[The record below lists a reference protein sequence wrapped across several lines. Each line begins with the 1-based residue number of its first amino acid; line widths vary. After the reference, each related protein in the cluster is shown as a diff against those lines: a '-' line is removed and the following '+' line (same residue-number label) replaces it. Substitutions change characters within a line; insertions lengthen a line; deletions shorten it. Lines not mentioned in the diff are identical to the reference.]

1 MILFLL
7 YFLFRSFSLFVC
19 VWESVLVYFNFFC
32 LQIVILAMSMAAFVY
47 RTYNQVHI
55 LSVYLSIYLR
65 IYLCTHA
72 HSIWEY
78 ACRDGGRLFIYYFYS
93 LWLFSLIVV
102 CVWVCGWWT
111 RSFVY
116 YFNIVVVFCVLL
128 FLTLFFKCDV
138 CSFIII
144 SKSLEWI
151 VAKVTQNEN
160 TVSVTAKKEPCNVRI
175 NKLCVYTHTHT

>member
-1 MILFLL
+1 MYLHKHYIFTSPKKNGFN
-7 YFLFRSFSLFVC
+7 YVITMEFEKYIIGRWFYSFFIFFSALSLSLCVC
-19 VWESVLVYFNFFC
+19 ESVLVYFNFFC

-102 CVWVCGWWT
+102 CV
-111 RSFVY
+111 
-116 YFNIVVVFCVLL
+116 
-128 FLTLFFKCDV
+128 
-138 CSFIII
+138 
-144 SKSLEWI
+144 
-151 VAKVTQNEN
+151 
-160 TVSVTAKKEPCNVRI
+160 SVWLMNAFVRI
-175 NKLCVYTHTHT
+175 LF